1 MTVIPPDFAPILA
14 RLSGMLTIAH
24 HVPGRIRVKLK
35 PGAAAAET
43 LAEAARFERAL
54 AAHPAI
60 RSVALN
66 PLARS
71 CVIDYDST
79 ILPPSFWIDLIDGA
93 SNVTR

>member
-1 MTVIPPDFAPILA
+1 MTVIPPDLAPVLA

-35 PGAAAAET
+35 PGAAATEA

-54 AAHPAI
+54 ADHPAI

-79 ILPPSFWIDLIDGA
+79 ILPPSFWVDTIGGA
-93 SNVTR
+93 AGAVR

>member
-1 MTVIPPDFAPILA
+1 MTAIPPDFAPILE

-54 AAHPAI
+54 TQHPAI

-79 ILPPSFWIDLIDGA
+79 ILPPSFWVDLIDGA
-93 SNVTR
+93 SNATR